1 MYTYIH
7 TYIHINRLWRKDDVG
22 KGMLSDCREKM
33 ASVSDMYDV
42 SWEGKLKRR
51 KAQDIHNELELQ

>member
-1 MYTYIH
+1 MCVCVH
-7 TYIHINRLWRKDDVG
+7 THAHTRTLTGYDER
-22 KGMLSDCREKM
+22 MTSDGREKM

-51 KAQDIHNELELQ
+51 MAQDIHNESELQ